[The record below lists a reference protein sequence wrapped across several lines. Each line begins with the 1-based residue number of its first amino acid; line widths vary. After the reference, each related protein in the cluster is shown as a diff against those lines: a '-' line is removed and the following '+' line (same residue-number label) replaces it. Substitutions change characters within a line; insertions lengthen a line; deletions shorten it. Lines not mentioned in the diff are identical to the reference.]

1 MNQLRNQLR
10 KKEPMRTAFVLFL
23 LSLLIGGVFAKISQN
38 LLSVGIAGISSRYF
52 NTIKNMDIQYW
63 DLFRYIF
70 FSCIKSFFTIWV
82 ISLTILGTPYLVWLI
97 VSNGFQFGY
106 LFTVLIMNYGW
117 RGVLLSIS
125 YLLPHGLIYI
135 PVALLC
141 LKYCYQLTM
150 EMNHGQATPSLHN
163 ITLLKKY
170 MNMIIM
176 LLAGLAIGAV
186 METFLGSIFVQKVL
200 TLL

>member
-1 MNQLRNQLR
+1 MNQLGNQLR
-10 KKEPMRTAFVLFL
+10 KKEPLRIAIILFL
-23 LSLLIGGVFAKISQN
+23 LSLLIGGVFAKVSQN

-70 FSCIKSFFTIWV
+70 FSCMKSFFLIWV
-82 ISLTILGTPYLVWLI
+82 ISLTILGLPYLAWLI
-97 VSNGFQFGY
+97 ISKGFQFGY
-106 LFTVLIMNYGW
+106 LFTVLTMNYGW
-117 RGVLLSIS
+117 KGVFLSIS

-135 PVALLC
+135 PVALMC
-141 LKYCYQLTM
+141 LLYCYQLTM
-150 EMNHGQATPSLHN
+150 EMNHGQVTPSLHN

-170 MNMIIM
+170 MKLIIM
-176 LLAGLAIGAV
+176 LLGGLVIGAV
-186 METFLGSIFVQKVL
+186 LETFLGSVLVQKVL